1 MIYCDITCQ
10 IVLRV
15 TALFFADTKSNFEK
29 GSRKDAKFCKKKAT
43 NGKFPEKKK
52 ILAFFS
58 TNGMRKNAKTFAKKC
73 DIMRS
78 NFLNFC
84 GNPNRD
90 S

>member
-29 GSRKDAKFCKKKAT
+29 GSRKDAKFCKKKS
-43 NGKFPEKKK
+43 NKWEISRKKENFS
-52 ILAFFS
+52 IFS

-84 GNPNRD
+84 GNPIRD

>member
-52 ILAFFS
+52 ILAFFLQ
-58 TNGMRKNAKTFAKKC
+58 MECEKMRKHLRKNA
-73 DIMRS
+73 I
-78 NFLNFC
+78 L
-84 GNPNRD
+84 
-90 S
+90 